1 MNDYTKPLWRV
12 PQVAKYLRLK
22 PRTIYNK
29 VSRGEIPSHKVGGT
43 LYFLRDEIENYIL
56 EN

>member
-1 MNDYTKPLWRV
+1 MNNFQEPLWRV
-12 PQVAKYLRLK
+12 PQVAKYLKLK

-29 VSRGEIPSHKVGGT
+29 VSLGDLPYHKVGGT